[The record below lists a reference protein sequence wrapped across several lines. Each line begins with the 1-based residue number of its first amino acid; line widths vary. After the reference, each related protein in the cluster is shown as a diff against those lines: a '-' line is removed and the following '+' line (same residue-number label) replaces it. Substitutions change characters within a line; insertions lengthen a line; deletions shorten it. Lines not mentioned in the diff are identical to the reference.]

1 MTTIMKPPMPP
12 KPISVSPG
20 GLAAALRATLVLEDG
35 TRYEGLSF
43 GAARSAAGEVVF
55 STGMVGYP
63 ESMTDPSYC
72 GQILVC
78 TYPLIG
84 NYGVPA
90 ADTRDGL
97 EYALESDRIHVSGL
111 IVADYSAEHSHWNAA
126 RSLGE
131 WMAGEGVPGITGI
144 DTRSL
149 TKKLRHAG
157 TMLGKIEFDDQPVA
171 LYDPNKE
178 NLVAKVSVA
187 RPSSHGKGAR
197 RVAVIDCGCKHNI
210 MRSLLERGVEVLRV
224 PWNHDLKKETFD
236 GLMLSNGPGDPSLY
250 RTIHE
255 TVRWA
260 IGQKIPTFGVCL
272 GNQMLGHAIGA
283 TTYKLKFGHRS
294 QNQPALE
301 AGTNRAIMT
310 SQNHGF
316 AVDATS
322 LPAGWREWFINLNDG
337 SNEGLIHESGL
348 FRSVQFHPEAAP
360 GPVDAA
366 YLFDEFVSLL
376 KK

>member
-1 MTTIMKPPMPP
+1 MTTMLN
-12 KPISVSPG
+12 KPISIDISAAVRS
-20 GLAAALRATLVLEDG
+20 LASTAARAALVLEDG
-35 TRYEGLSF
+35 TRYEGWSF
-43 GAARSAAGEVVF
+43 GAPKSSAGEVVF

-63 ESMTDPSYC
+63 ESMTDPSFC

-78 TYPLIG
+78 TFPLIG

-90 ADTRDGL
+90 SDTRDGL

-111 IVADYSAEHSHWNAA
+111 IVSDYSTRYSHWEAS
-126 RSLGE
+126 RSLSE
-131 WMAGEGVPGITGI
+131 WMAGEGIPGISGI
-144 DTRSL
+144 DTRAL
-149 TKKLRHAG
+149 TKKLRHTGA
-157 TMLGKIEFDDQPVA
+157 MLGKIEFDGRPIDF
-171 LYDPNKE
+171 YDPNKE
-178 NLVAKVSVA
+178 NLVARVSIDKP
-187 RPSSHGKGAR
+187 RTYGTGAK

-210 MRSLLERGVEVLRV
+210 MRSLLSRGVQVLRV
-224 PWNHDLKKETFD
+224 PWDHDLKKETFD
-236 GLMLSNGPGDPSLY
+236 GLMLSNGPGDPALY
-250 RTIHE
+250 HTLHE

-301 AGTNRAIMT
+301 VGTNRAIMT

-316 AVDATS
+316 AVDASS
-322 LPAGWREWFINLNDG
+322 LPAGWREWYVNLNDG

-360 GPVDAA
+360 GPVDAG

-376 KK
+376 KG